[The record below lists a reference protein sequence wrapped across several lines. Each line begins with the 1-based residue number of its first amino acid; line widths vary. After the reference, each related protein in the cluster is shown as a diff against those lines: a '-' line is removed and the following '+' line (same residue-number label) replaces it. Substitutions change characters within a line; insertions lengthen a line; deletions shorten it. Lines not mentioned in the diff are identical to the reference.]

1 MLTTFVIVLDF
12 RYAILGFRLY
22 EKVPPTRDNC
32 RHLLVKLKL
41 DGWAIGKTKV
51 FLKYYH
57 IEHLTKLHEKQVKG
71 AVHLIFY
78 CTNYTF
84 VCCLLL
90 LVTVHSHCS
99 ELYSALVGYEIL
111 QRSLVS

>member
-1 MLTTFVIVLDF
+1 MISTCNSFSIY

-32 RHLLVKLKL
+32 KHLLVKLKL

-57 IEHLTKLHEKQVKG
+57 IEHLTKLHEKQVR
-71 AVHLIFY
+71 HYTYLISLIFLMY
-78 CTNYTF
+78 
-84 VCCLLL
+84 
-90 LVTVHSHCS
+90 
-99 ELYSALVGYEIL
+99 
-111 QRSLVS
+111 

>member
-1 MLTTFVIVLDF
+1 MLTIFIIVFDF

-22 EKVPPTRDNC
+22 EKVPLTRDNC

-57 IEHLTKLHEKQVKG
+57 IEHLTKLHEKQVKD
-71 AVHLIFY
+71 AVYLVFC
-78 CTNYTF
+78 CTNYTV
-84 VCCLLL
+84 VCCILL

-99 ELYSALVGYEIL
+99 ELCPAMVGYETL
-111 QRSLVS
+111 QRSLVG

>member
-1 MLTTFVIVLDF
+1 
-12 RYAILGFRLY
+12 LY

-57 IEHLTKLHEKQVKG
+57 IEHLTKLHEKQVR
-71 AVHLIFY
+71 L
-78 CTNYTF
+78 NTF
-84 VCCLLL
+84 
-90 LVTVHSHCS
+90 
-99 ELYSALVGYEIL
+99 
-111 QRSLVS
+111 LVSSIFLIH

>member
-1 MLTTFVIVLDF
+1 MFNTIH
-12 RYAILGFRLY
+12 RYGILGFRLF

-57 IEHLTKLHEKQVKG
+57 VEHLTKLHEKQVNSLFLCIRIS
-71 AVHLIFY
+71 VVL
-78 CTNYTF
+78 NYIYF
-84 VCCLLL
+84 F
-90 LVTVHSHCS
+90 SFS
-99 ELYSALVGYEIL
+99 YD
-111 QRSLVS
+111 R